1 MIIDTQEAI
10 DRYGCA
16 RSTLYNKRK
25 RIEELGG
32 FFAGEHRC
40 VANHYK
46 TSVLDRMARAGELGS
61 EAKRRMLIKDN
72 KETP

>member
-1 MIIDTQEAI
+1 MIITTEEAL

-32 FFAGEHRC
+32 FFAGEHRRI
-40 VANHYK
+40 ANHYK
-46 TSVLDRMARAGELGS
+46 TSVLERMARDGEPGS

-72 KETP
+72 KERP